1 MTMTVIDRFE
11 GEYAVLETE
20 SGMKNVPRE
29 MLPEGARE
37 GDVLEVKDGVYII
50 NKKAAAKRRS
60 TKRSKLN
67 KLKK

>member
-1 MTMTVIDRFE
+1 MTVIDRFE

-29 MLPEGARE
+29 MLPEEARE

-50 NKKAAAKRRS
+50 NKKAVAERRS
-60 TKRSKLN
+60 TMRK
-67 KLKK
+67 KLKKMKKQ